1 MKRLRILTLILLILS
16 VGAFFATNALRRLR
30 ADSTLPQISCGDD
43 VLYLSVEDGRDAML
57 QGMNAWDGKD
67 GDLTGDIVVER
78 VSGGEEKGQLT
89 VSYAVAD
96 SDRHVAGYT
105 RTVVYTDYRSP
116 QFYLSKPLRYGV
128 GEDIQVRDRLGAL
141 DQIDGTISDRI
152 KVSTDSLQT
161 YYAGLYPVT
170 VEVTNSLGDTASL
183 TLDIEIY
190 DSIFGEPVIQLDRY
204 LVYLDSA
211 AGFDPDSYISSVT
224 GAPESSVRVS
234 TPAGGLRPGVN
245 RITYRCTGTN
255 GLTGSTVLYAII
267 QE

>member
-1 MKRLRILTLILLILS
+1 MGRQGRRSDQRHCGRARLRRR
-16 VGAFFATNALRRLR
+16 GKGPAHGELRRGR
-30 ADSTLPQISCGDD
+30 QRPARRK
-43 VLYLSVEDGRDAML
+43 LYPHRRLHRY
-57 QGMNAWDGKD
+57 K
-67 GDLTGDIVVER
+67 
-78 VSGGEEKGQLT
+78 
-89 VSYAVAD
+89 
-96 SDRHVAGYT
+96 
-105 RTVVYTDYRSP
+105 SP

-190 DSIFGEPVIQLDRY
+190 DSILGEPVIQLDRY

-211 AGFDPDSYISSVT
+211 ADFDPDSYISSVT

-245 RITYRCTGTN
+245 RITYTCTGTN

-267 QE
+267 QK

>member
-141 DQIDGTISDRI
+141 DQIDGTISASR
-152 KVSTDSLQT
+152 S
-161 YYAGLYPVT
+161 AP
-170 VEVTNSLGDTASL
+170 TASRP
-183 TLDIEIY
+183 TTPDCIPSRSRSRIPSETPPRSR
-190 DSIFGEPVIQLDRY
+190 SISR
-204 LVYLDSA
+204 SMTA
-211 AGFDPDSYISSVT
+211 SSVSRSSSST
-224 GAPESSVRVS
+224 GIWSISTLRRASTRIRISAPSRALPRAASAFPHLRADCARASTASPIPAPER
-234 TPAGGLRPGVN
+234 TA
-245 RITYRCTGTN
+245 
-255 GLTGSTVLYAII
+255 
-267 QE
+267 

>member
-161 YYAGLYPVT
+161 YYA
-170 VEVTNSLGDTASL
+170 
-183 TLDIEIY
+183 
-190 DSIFGEPVIQLDRY
+190 
-204 LVYLDSA
+204 
-211 AGFDPDSYISSVT
+211 
-224 GAPESSVRVS
+224 
-234 TPAGGLRPGVN
+234 
-245 RITYRCTGTN
+245 
-255 GLTGSTVLYAII
+255 
-267 QE
+267 

>member
-190 DSIFGEPVIQLDRY
+190 S
-204 LVYLDSA
+204 
-211 AGFDPDSYISSVT
+211 
-224 GAPESSVRVS
+224 
-234 TPAGGLRPGVN
+234 
-245 RITYRCTGTN
+245 
-255 GLTGSTVLYAII
+255 
-267 QE
+267 

>member
-78 VSGGEEKGQLT
+78 VSGGEEKG
-89 VSYAVAD
+89 
-96 SDRHVAGYT
+96 RHVAGYT
-105 RTVVYTDYRSP
+105 RTVVYADYRSP

-245 RITYRCTGTN
+245 RITYTCTGTN